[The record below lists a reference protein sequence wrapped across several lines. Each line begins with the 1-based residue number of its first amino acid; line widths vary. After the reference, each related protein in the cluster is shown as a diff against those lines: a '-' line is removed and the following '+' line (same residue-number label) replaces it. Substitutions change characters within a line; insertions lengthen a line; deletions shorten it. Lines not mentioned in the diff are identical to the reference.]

1 MHIYFIKF
9 VCDLILDCLFSQKQD
24 DDDDDDFESVDF
36 PNCVVASN

>member
-24 DDDDDDFESVDF
+24 DDDDIESVDF